1 MLVVF
6 SLGLW
11 IFSVI
16 SDFIFLLGVDA
27 GWNDVAFYT
36 LWQAGYQEPEER
48 WRAFPPC
55 QVTDG
60 CK

>member
-36 LWQAGYQEPEER
+36 LWQAGYQGTRGEVESV
-48 WRAFPPC
+48 PPC
-55 QVTDG
+55 QVIDG